1 MRMGTDRRPSG
12 DSDTL
17 GEIARQR
24 SSKKNNERRRSFE
37 SDSDDDAF
45 GEPSRRDGLIADDRR
60 LGAGSDEGAYLGWC
74 RTVLPPSKDTNG
86 SAVDKWEVEVKSE
99 EVEVRHSCSTDG
111 DKGVATIFLVPARSY
126 EIRSRCRNS
135 AGWSRWSQ
143 PLIIKTPCGL
153 CPPPTMRIVN
163 KSGRQLQLRV
173 GKPCTIDVGKIFR
186 AGGRGGKPI
195 VTQYEENETNSRF
208 PSPAEPTGSYEIA
221 SRDIRD
227 KDDAWQITPKKSS
240 KATFKTVIKRLT
252 PGETYDIRVRAR
264 YEAGWSAWSAC
275 LRVMTAQG

>member
-1 MRMGTDRRPSG
+1 M
-12 DSDTL
+12 
-17 GEIARQR
+17 
-24 SSKKNNERRRSFE
+24 
-37 SDSDDDAF
+37 
-45 GEPSRRDGLIADDRR
+45 
-60 LGAGSDEGAYLGWC
+60 
-74 RTVLPPSKDTNG
+74 
-86 SAVDKWEVEVKSE
+86 
-99 EVEVRHSCSTDG
+99 
-111 DKGVATIFLVPARSY
+111 
-126 EIRSRCRNS
+126 
-135 AGWSRWSQ
+135 
-143 PLIIKTPCGL
+143 
-153 CPPPTMRIVN
+153 
-163 KSGRQLQLRV
+163 RV

-252 PGETYDIRVRAR
+252 PGETYDLRVRAR

-275 LRVMTAQG
+275 LRVMTAPG